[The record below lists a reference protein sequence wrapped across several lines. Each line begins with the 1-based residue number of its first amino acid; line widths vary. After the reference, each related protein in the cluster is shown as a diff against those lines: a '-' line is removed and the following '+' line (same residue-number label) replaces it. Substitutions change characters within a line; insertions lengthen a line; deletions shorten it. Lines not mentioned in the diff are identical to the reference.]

1 MRLVHEYDYYEAFLT
16 ISVYTQRPDAA
27 PSNVLY
33 AATMHEEFASRV
45 RAALRE
51 YKAPLNSFLEFYAVR
66 KIQPSG
72 SVRDVDRDYN
82 QDILRLQFSLGF
94 TLVDAA
100 QIGEEAKVFAFERDI
115 EQAVKDLLKSLDIPH
130 LFIPDQEGICGE
142 SYIDII
148 CTLGGAT
155 NIGEWSVNDNTGTG
169 D

>member
-1 MRLVHEYDYYEAFLT
+1 MRFVHEYDYYEAILT

-27 PSNVLY
+27 PSSVLY

-51 YKAPLNSFLEFYAVR
+51 YKAPLDPFLSYYAVR
-66 KIQPSG
+66 KIQPAG

-82 QDILRLQFSLGF
+82 QDILRIQFSLGIA
-94 TLVDAA
+94 LVDAA
-100 QIGEEAKVFAFERDI
+100 QTGDEAAVFAFERNI
-115 EQAVKDLLKSLDIPH
+115 EQATKDLLKSLNIPH

-148 CTLGGAT
+148 CTLGTAS
-155 NIGEWSVNDNTGTG
+155 NIGTWSVNDGSTVGE
-169 D
+169 